1 MAIYVLGK
9 RSLAELEG
17 VHPDLVQVVH
27 RAIEITPID
36 FSVIDGLR
44 SIEEQRIYVAQG
56 ASKTMRSRHLTGH
69 AVDLAAYVGNK
80 IRWESQLLCKIALA
94 MREAAREY
102 NVPIRWGGN
111 WDVHLTDNDP
121 PPGEL
126 IQQYIETRTRQG
138 REPFV
143 DAPHYELPASL
154 YP

>member
-44 SIEEQRIYVAQG
+44 SIEEQRIYVENG

-80 IRWESQLLCKIALA
+80 ARWETQLLCKIALA

-111 WDVHLTDNDP
+111 WDVHLTDNDTP
-121 PPGEL
+121 PDEL